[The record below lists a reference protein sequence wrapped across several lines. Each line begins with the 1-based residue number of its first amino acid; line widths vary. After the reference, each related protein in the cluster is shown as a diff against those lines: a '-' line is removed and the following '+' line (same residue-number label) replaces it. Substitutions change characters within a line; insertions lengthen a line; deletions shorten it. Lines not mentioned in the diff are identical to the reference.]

1 MELRK
6 RDPEMQCQRGNVVC
20 HALNFIKKMKFCTYC
35 RRKSY
40 AQMSMDVALVITNA
54 AHLVRILRG
63 HPDEE
68 MRLAKIVL
76 VSVSIALEV
85 LIGIL
90 LVLKERYDIDD
101 EKCHKI
107 MDVMN
112 DIVIFLIFTSVL
124 VHVFV
129 SVFVED
135 HMSPHQFAL
144 HYKHFSNCS
153 ASSP

>member
-20 HALNFIKKMKFCTYC
+20 QALSFIKKMKFCTYC

-63 HPDEE
+63 DPDED
-68 MRLAKIVL
+68 MRLAKIIM

-90 LVLKERYDIDD
+90 LILKERYDIDD

-129 SVFVED
+129 SVFIED
-135 HMSPHQFAL
+135 HMSPHQFAR
-144 HYKHFSNCS
+144 HYRHFSNCS
-153 ASSP
+153 AFS